1 MERTLLGTLFGSL
14 LGIGW
19 LGFVW
24 APPSPPSGPPG
35 KPDIDWHLLEP
46 VTYENLTIFPVA
58 SARGADTSGFL
69 TLDEG
74 LSSGSV
80 VVREQGSETIIR
92 DRGIR
97 PVPVPEYQTGAS
109 VNRLVLVNRSKR
121 QLLLDRI
128 VPPDAEPLPLDVF
141 CVEHGR
147 WSAGSVFAAANIMVH
162 PSVREKAAVDQKQEQ
177 VWDAVRSGTTA
188 AAPAAAPPPPL
199 SMAEISGAVQR
210 DAPTQAYA
218 KIYDS
223 RTVGLRRGGA
233 GPAYLARASV
243 PGRGAG
249 VPAAAP
255 RARNAGKRA
264 GRLSLA
270 RNPRGQ
276 ARSDR
281 PRSSAAQRND
291 AAPLEA
297 PPHLMGSTIHWARS
311 AGS

>member
-24 APPSPPSGPPG
+24 APPGPPSGPPG
-35 KPDIDWHLLEP
+35 KPDSDWRLLEP

-58 SARGADTSGFL
+58 SGRWADTSGFL

-80 VVREQGSETIIR
+80 LVREQGSETIIR

-121 QLLLDRI
+121 PLLLLAGELVSGGKQDRIISKDRI

-147 WSAGSVFAAANIMVH
+147 WSAGSVFAAARIIVH
-162 PSVREKAAVDQKQEQ
+162 PSVREKAAVD
-177 VWDAVRSGTTA
+177 
-188 AAPAAAPPPPL
+188 
-199 SMAEISGAVQR
+199 
-210 DAPTQAYA
+210 
-218 KIYDS
+218 
-223 RTVGLRRGGA
+223 
-233 GPAYLARASV
+233 
-243 PGRGAG
+243 
-249 VPAAAP
+249 
-255 RARNAGKRA
+255 
-264 GRLSLA
+264 
-270 RNPRGQ
+270 
-276 ARSDR
+276 
-281 PRSSAAQRND
+281 
-291 AAPLEA
+291 
-297 PPHLMGSTIHWARS
+297 
-311 AGS
+311 